1 MKTIANTLLGMF
13 FIAGLLMAGSEA
25 TTVGNQFVMSMA
37 GLIIFAG
44 SAYGLSRVNRG

>member
-1 MKTIANTLLGMF
+1 MKTVANTLLAMF
-13 FIAGLLMAGSEA
+13 FVTGLIMTGSEA
-25 TTVGNQFVMSMA
+25 QTVSGQFIVSMS